1 MNQVTLERRETCT
14 SSEMSDFLGG
24 EVDKTCTGSIISIL
38 SSVKVHETCT
48 GSIISFFHFF
58 PRTSGQEALYSLKE
72 IEKLKLLS
80 LCRFRAL

>member
-24 EVDKTCTGSIISIL
+24 EVNKTCTGSIISIL

-48 GSIISFFHFF
+48 GSIISIFSFFF

-72 IEKLKLLS
+72 IEKK
-80 LCRFRAL
+80 